1 MAIFSLTRRIQKIK
15 RAYILFVNKRIRKSQ
30 YTNEILSSYWVK
42 ADRYTYGEPEILV
55 FAGNATATIYIGKFC
70 SIAQNV
76 EIFTGGNHNV
86 NWVTTYP
93 FSHFVKD
100 FPEGKKVTGYPS
112 TKGDVHIGNDV
123 WIGRGAT
130 IMSGVTI
137 GDGAVIGANCLVAS
151 NVEPYEIV
159 VGNPMKKL
167 KKRFSDDI
175 IEKLLAIQ
183 WWNWDKEKINKE
195 VPHLCSEQIND
206 FINKHFSEI

>member
-1 MAIFSLTRRIQKIK
+1 MSNFSIQRRIQKIK
-15 RAYILFVNKRIRKSQ
+15 RGLNLFVNKIIKRSE
-30 YTNEILSSYWVK
+30 YTNQILSSHWVH
-42 ADRYTYGEPEILV
+42 ADLYTYGKPKILV
-55 FAGNATATIYIGKFC
+55 FAGNATSNIFIGKFC
-70 SIAQNV
+70 SIAEDV

-93 FSHFVKD
+93 FSHFVND
-100 FPEGKKVTGYPS
+100 FPEGKKVSGYPS

-167 KKRFSDDI
+167 KKRFNDDI
-175 IEKLLAIQ
+175 IEKLLVIK
-183 WWNWDKEKINKE
+183 WWNWDKEKINNE
-195 VPHLCSEQIND
+195 VSTLCSTKIEE
-206 FINKHFSEI
+206 FVTKHF